1 MQRAG
6 RVILIGGSSHV
17 GKTTLAG
24 RLAERPGWSARSTDY
39 LARHPGR
46 PWRHPPD
53 TLPPHVGEHYLSLD
67 VEDLIASVLGHYR
80 GLWPVVETIIR
91 EHAEDSSKSCLVL
104 EGSALLPDL
113 VARLAIP
120 GVSAVWLIGDEGLFP
135 SRIHAE
141 SRYEEAEGDIRA
153 MIDKFVARTVRFNGM
168 IQDDV
173 ARFDLPSITVDADSS
188 VEALAGLWQ
197 S

>member
-91 EHAEDSSKSCLVL
+91 EPRTPRSHAWSWKARHCCPTWWR
-104 EGSALLPDL
+104 GSRSPAS
-113 VARLAIP
+113 RLS
-120 GVSAVWLIGDEGLFP
+120 G
-135 SRIHAE
+135 
-141 SRYEEAEGDIRA
+141 
-153 MIDKFVARTVRFNGM
+153 
-168 IQDDV
+168 
-173 ARFDLPSITVDADSS
+173 
-188 VEALAGLWQ
+188 
-197 S
+197 